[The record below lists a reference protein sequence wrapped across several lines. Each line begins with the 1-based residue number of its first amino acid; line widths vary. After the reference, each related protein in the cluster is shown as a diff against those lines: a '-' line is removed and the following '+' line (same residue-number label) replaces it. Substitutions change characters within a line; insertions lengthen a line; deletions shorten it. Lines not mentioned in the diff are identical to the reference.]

1 MKILESLKKDLARL
15 PEGINPWELCHSI
28 RPQILLRLGSSDL
41 DSVIFDNAVPVNS
54 GKSSNPPNFDSTE
67 PNRMIFGFS
76 ERRLR
81 A

>member
-41 DSVIFDNAVPVNS
+41 DSVRFGDAISVNS
-54 GKSSNPPNFDSTE
+54 DKSSKPPNLGSTE

-76 ERRLR
+76 GLKK
-81 A
+81 